1 MQYTPEVFNQDE
13 PENQPSCMFKSRLS
27 TISMTTPDT
36 QPSLWTDVF
45 TTKTEKTEASLG
57 TTAPP
62 TWSIQSAPV
71 SQVPSY
77 PETKEFAMEN
87 VHLFLVI
94 YQLDFVDFPWREC
107 EFIRMMI
114 RHDAHQ
120 NSSLT

>member
-1 MQYTPEVFNQDE
+1 
-13 PENQPSCMFKSRLS
+13 MFKFRLS
-27 TISMTTPDT
+27 TISMRTPDT
-36 QPSLWTDVF
+36 QPSLRTDFF
-45 TTKTEKTEASLG
+45 TTKTKKPEASLG

-87 VHLFLVI
+87 VNFFLVI
-94 YQLDFVDFPWREC
+94 YQLNFVDFPWQEC

-114 RHDAHQ
+114 RHDDHQ
-120 NSSLT
+120 NSSST